1 MQFDSH
7 RPLQYFRKIPVD
19 SAALTHQ
26 PSLNLR
32 SNGWGFARILR
43 PSPWRRKMPE
53 ALKTHFRRERFARE
67 CLLDLNGR
75 RAANIQDWLRETPNK
90 PSIKTCRLFLARL
103 PLWSSVE
110 RTPTRL
116 AANRPDHAPL
126 LVLAVRIARRRGV
139 GVSFHRSQ
147 QHLQLRSATA
157 GELPNP

>member
-1 MQFDSH
+1 
-7 RPLQYFRKIPVD
+7 
-19 SAALTHQ
+19 
-26 PSLNLR
+26 
-32 SNGWGFARILR
+32 
-43 PSPWRRKMPE
+43 

-147 QHLQLRSATA
+147 QHLQEGAPSKLSCEIDTRHPRNEGARSHGHPNAQHNFRVRWVELRSATA
-157 GELPNP
+157 GELPKSQKSRCSWAR